1 MGGHFA
7 RGAMDP
13 PLSRRVTDWGKTN
26 PAMAN
31 IPMTDPQFDV
41 LTIGNAIVDVIA
53 KVDDAFIAREKL
65 VKGSMNLIDEARAEE
80 LYGHMGPAQE
90 VSGGSAG
97 NTAAGVG
104 SFGGRA
110 AYFGKIKRDQLGD
123 IFRHDMKTQGVH
135 FNSVAAADGPA
146 TARSFILVTPDSE
159 RTMNTYLGACVN
171 LTTADIEDAV
181 VKASRVTYMEGYLY
195 DRPDAKDAFRRASDI
210 ARAANRLTSVTLSDS
225 FCVERHRD
233 DFLHLIR
240 SRIDIVFANET
251 EIKSLYQTQNF
262 NGAVEAIRKDC
273 TIAVLTRSEKGSVIV
288 RGKETVEV
296 PAHTVSKIVDVTGAG
311 DLFAA
316 GFLFGFTREMPLRRC
331 AELGGLAAAEVISH
345 VGARPEVNL
354 KDHAQAAGL
363 L

>member
-1 MGGHFA
+1 
-7 RGAMDP
+7 
-13 PLSRRVTDWGKTN
+13 
-26 PAMAN
+26 
-31 IPMTDPQFDV
+31 MTDPQFDV

-53 KVDDAFIAREKL
+53 KVDDAFIARENL
-65 VKGSMNLIDEARAEE
+65 VKGSMNLIDEMRAEE
-80 LYGHMGPAQE
+80 LYGHMGPARE

-97 NTAAGVG
+97 NTAAGVA
-104 SFGGRA
+104 SFGGKA
-110 AYFGKIKRDQLGD
+110 AYFGKIKHDQLGD

-135 FNSVAAADGPA
+135 FNSVAATDGPA

-171 LTTADIEDAV
+171 LTTADIDEGV
-181 VKASRVTYMEGYLY
+181 VKDSRVTYMEGYLY
-195 DRPDAKDAFRRASDI
+195 DRPEAKDAFRRASDI
-210 ARAANRLTSVTLSDS
+210 ARASNRLTSVTLSDS

-240 SRIDIVFANET
+240 SRIDIVFSNET

-262 NGAVEAIRKDC
+262 NGALEAIRKDC
-273 TIAVLTRSEKGSVIV
+273 TIAVVTRSEKGSVIV

-296 PAHTVSKIVDVTGAG
+296 PAQRTTKVVDVTGAG
-311 DLFAA
+311 DLYAA

-345 VGARPEVNL
+345 VGARPEVSL
-354 KDHAQAAGL
+354 RDHAVASGL
-363 L
+363 LSPT